1 MNEKSLIELNK
12 TIKCLNNIDNFDSSF
27 SNINDSKNV

>member
-1 MNEKSLIELNK
+1 MNEKSLIQLSK
-12 TIKCLNNIDNFDSSF
+12 TMKYINNIDDFDFKF

>member
-1 MNEKSLIELNK
+1 MNEKNLTQLNETMK
-12 TIKCLNNIDNFDSSF
+12 YLNNIDDFDFKF